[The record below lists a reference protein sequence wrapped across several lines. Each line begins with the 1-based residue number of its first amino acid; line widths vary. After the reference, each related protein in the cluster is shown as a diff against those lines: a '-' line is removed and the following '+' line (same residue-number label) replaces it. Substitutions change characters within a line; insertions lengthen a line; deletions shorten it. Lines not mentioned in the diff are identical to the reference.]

1 MKNSSYNSLHTY
13 NHNNYHSKSPL
24 KSNKNYLGT
33 QNSKTPQKYS
43 QNKIN
48 SNNDFE
54 KNKERNLSDGIN
66 SISLEDSLVELYLKI
81 KIRKYEEIMKKDND
95 KEFNSN
101 INDNI
106 EEKINLK
113 KIPSVNLVD
122 YIKNSI
128 DTLIHL
134 KVEEK
139 IGYERRR
146 LIENP
151 NVNLNKSL
159 LQSNVSY
166 EKVVHEL
173 EKNLKQLIENEQN
186 LKKEL
191 ELINQKYEFLEF
203 EYKQLIEKSK
213 LNVENSIKSNFSK
226 SKSKS
231 KENLVRD
238 SKASNFI
245 NQSNCYS
252 DVFSQKSKSSKSPIN
267 YNFNNPIVIY
277 GDKNFSSAFLNKN
290 FPDNLSKRLNNNSKF
305 NYEDKDTVN
314 VRFFQF

>member
-24 KSNKNYLGT
+24 KSNKNYLGN
-33 QNSKTPQKYS
+33 QNSKTPQKFS

-48 SNNDFE
+48 SNIDFE
-54 KNKERNLSDGIN
+54 RNKDKNLSDGIN
-66 SISLEDSLVELYLKI
+66 TISLEDSLVDLYLKI

-95 KEFNSN
+95 NEFNSN

-113 KIPSVNLVD
+113 KIPSLNLVD

-151 NVNLNKSL
+151 NINLNKSL

-231 KENLVRD
+231 KETLVRD

-290 FPDNLSKRLNNNSKF
+290 FPDNLGKRLNNNSKF

-314 VRFFQF
+314 VRFFKF